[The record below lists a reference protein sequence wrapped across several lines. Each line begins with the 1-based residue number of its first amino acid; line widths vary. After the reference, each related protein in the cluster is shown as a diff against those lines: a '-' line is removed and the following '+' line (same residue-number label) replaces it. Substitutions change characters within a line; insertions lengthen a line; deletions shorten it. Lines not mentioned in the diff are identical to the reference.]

1 LRRGAL
7 LFARFQHVQRRGESQ
22 MKRTWILT
30 AAVFVMAVAFGLGAD
45 AKPVPERHGAY
56 LHALADL
63 RYARAY
69 LAHPDSG
76 ELKDPEKNAI
86 DEIDQAIGELRAA
99 SIDDG
104 KNIDDHP
111 GLDSRLRWIGRL
123 NKAASLLDKAHDE
136 TAKEED
142 DAAAQGL
149 QGRVLGHIGKAH
161 KHVEEAI
168 SLEQ

>member
-1 LRRGAL
+1 
-7 LFARFQHVQRRGESQ
+7 
-22 MKRTWILT
+22 MIRTCKLV
-30 AAVFVMAVAFGLGAD
+30 AAVFPIALALAFGAN
-45 AKPVPERHGAY
+45 AKPVPERHAAY

-76 ELKDPEKNAI
+76 ELRDPEKNAI
-86 DEIDQAIGELRAA
+86 AEIDHAIAELKAA

-104 KNIDDHP
+104 KGIDDHP
-111 GLDSRLRWIGRL
+111 GLDSHLRWIGRL
-123 NKAASLLDKAHDE
+123 NKAAALLDKAHDDA
-136 TAKEED
+136 AKEED

-149 QGRVLGHIGKAH
+149 QARVLGHIGKAH

>member
-1 LRRGAL
+1 
-7 LFARFQHVQRRGESQ
+7 
-22 MKRTWILT
+22 MNRTCTLT
-30 AAVFVMAVAFGLGAD
+30 ATAFFAMTLALVFSVN
-45 AKPVPERHGAY
+45 AKPAPDRHAAY

-86 DEIDQAIGELRAA
+86 AEIDEAIGELKAA
-99 SIDDG
+99 SVDDG

-111 GLDSRLRWIGRL
+111 GLDSHLRWIGRL
-123 NKAASLLDKAHDE
+123 NKAAALLDKAHDE
-136 TAKEED
+136 AAKEED
-142 DAAAQGL
+142 DTSAQGL
-149 QGRVLGHIGKAH
+149 QARVLGHIGKAH

>member
-1 LRRGAL
+1 
-7 LFARFQHVQRRGESQ
+7 
-22 MKRTWILT
+22 MNRTFKLT
-30 AAVFVMAVAFGLGAD
+30 TAVWAMGLAFGLSAS
-45 AKPVPERHGAY
+45 AKPVPERHAAY
-56 LHALADL
+56 LHALGDL

-86 DEIDQAIGELRAA
+86 AEIDEAIGELKAA
-99 SIDDG
+99 TIDDG
-104 KNIDDHP
+104 KNVDDHP
-111 GLDSRLRWIGRL
+111 GLDSHLRWIGRL

-136 TAKEED
+136 AAKEED

-149 QGRVLGHIGKAH
+149 QARVLGHIGKAH

>member
-1 LRRGAL
+1 MIRT
-7 LFARFQHVQRRGESQ
+7 
-22 MKRTWILT
+22 RTWQLT
-30 AAVFVMAVAFGLGAD
+30 VTVFALALALVFSAS
-45 AKPVPERHGAY
+45 AKPAPDRHPAY
-56 LHALADL
+56 LRALADL

-76 ELKDPEKNAI
+76 ELRDPEKNAI
-86 DEIDQAIGELRAA
+86 DEIDKAIGEIKAA

-111 GLDSRLRWIGRL
+111 GLDSHLPWIGRL
-123 NKAASLLDKAHDE
+123 NKAASLLDKAHDD

-149 QGRVLGHIGKAH
+149 QARVLGHIGKAH